1 MANIRD
7 FYMRPENDPKYRE
20 DQIEVYDEIE
30 ACIDQVKM
38 TLLTN
43 KGEVLGEPNFG
54 IQPEKYLFEFDL
66 NPINL
71 TDDALTQIE
80 KYVSESKKRKVTV
93 KPSYTTDERDRKVF
107 ALQVGID
114 GRRSPFAILYD

>member
-107 ALQVGID
+107 ALQIGID

>member
-20 DQIEVYDEIE
+20 DQIEIYDEIE

-107 ALQVGID
+107 ALQIGID